1 MAFSNITHI
10 FFDLD
15 HTLWDFDKNS
25 ALTFEAIFKE
35 EKIEVELEEFLETYV
50 PININYWQRYR
61 ENKISKEALRLGRLK
76 DSFETLKFS
85 IPDAAILVLAEK
97 YIQFLPTFNHLL
109 EDTIEVLEY
118 LIKDYKL
125 HIITNGFQEIQ
136 HTKMANSMIDHYFE
150 TVTTSEEVGVKKPHS
165 LIFEKALEKAGA
177 SPAKSL
183 MVGDNLEAD
192 IFGAERAGMKT
203 IFFDYY
209 AKNQEMK
216 SLRIKKLK
224 ELRLYL

>member
-1 MAFSNITHI
+1 MELGNIEHI

-35 EKIEVELEEFLETYV
+35 QEIAVELEDFLETYV
-50 PININYWQRYR
+50 PINMDYWELYR
-61 ENKISKEALRLGRLK
+61 DNKISKEALRIGRLK
-76 DSFETLKFS
+76 DSFKKLKLEVPETMLLTLS
-85 IPDAAILVLAEK
+85 DK

-109 EDTIEVLEY
+109 ENTIEVLEY
-118 LIKDYKL
+118 LKEEYKL

-136 HTKMANSMIDHYFE
+136 HTKMANSLIDHYFD

-165 LIFEKALEKAGA
+165 LIFERALEKANAIPGT
-177 SPAKSL
+177 SL

-192 IFGAERAGMKT
+192 IRGAEKAGMKA

-209 AKNQEMK
+209 AKCQKIEC
-216 SLRIKKLK
+216 LQIQKLK
-224 ELRLYL
+224 DLQLYL